1 MNISYLVAENHISK
15 YRLSQE
21 TNIPYS
27 TISDICNGKTT
38 LENCNA
44 KTVYELSK
52 FFGVS
57 MEDLLYKNN
66 DIRYDFEAFKS
77 NVRHELKELGFKQFI
92 VSVLKSDEI
101 TEYMNRKWYPEALY
115 LLAMLDYISRENN
128 IPICTK
134 YNVYRSAKLN
144 DIIYPASILAEAK
157 IMNDDSLL
165 DECRSSSIPEFLR
178 FNIVESEVFDIA

>member
-1 MNISYLVAENHISK
+1 MNIGYLAAENNITK

-27 TISDICNGKTT
+27 TISDICSGKTT

-66 DIRYDFEAFKS
+66 DIRYDFEVFKS
-77 NVRHELKELGFKQFI
+77 NIRHELKELGCKQFI
-92 VSVLKSDEI
+92 VSALKSDKI

-115 LLAMLDYISRENN
+115 LLAMLDYVSRINN
-128 IPICTK
+128 VPVCTK
-134 YNVYRSAKLN
+134 YNKYRKAKLN
-144 DIIYPASILAEAK
+144 DIIYPASVSAEAK
-157 IMNDDSLL
+157 VMKDDSLF
-165 DECRSSSIPEFLR
+165 DRCKANAIPEFLR